1 MLDHVFQLPKI
12 PKFPV
17 KSFASNYFQA
27 GGGNA
32 ATAAVALKRAGGQA
46 VFWGRLGDDHNGD
59 LILDELEEFGVDVR
73 DVLRQQGV
81 KSGVSSVLVDDAGER
96 LITNYS
102 DPKLNSDAN
111 WLPLERLKE
120 SNALVKVE
128 PMTFSLL
135 DAEGEPVASVTNYPL
150 SLAYSTTIHKAQGMT
165 LDGAIINLKSLW
177 EPGQAY
183 VALSRVKDPKSLYIE
198 DWSASS
204 IKTDPMVMKFYEHV
218 KAYLEQLLETTSTN
232 NSVEI

>member
-1 MLDHVFQLPKI
+1 MKQVVCTGLAVLDHVFQLPKI
-12 PKFPV
+12 PKIPV
-17 KSFASNYFQA
+17 KCFASNYFQA

-102 DPKLNSDAN
+102 DPKLISDAN

-120 SNALVKVE
+120 SNAVLVDFTTGLAVTE
-128 PMTFSLL
+128 NGRFRIIAAFIFYCLAMTFSFNHNVSILIYLL
-135 DAEGEPVASVTNYPL
+135 VL
-150 SLAYSTTIHKAQGMT
+150 F
-165 LDGAIINLKSLW
+165 
-177 EPGQAY
+177 
-183 VALSRVKDPKSLYIE
+183 
-198 DWSASS
+198 
-204 IKTDPMVMKFYEHV
+204 FYF
-218 KAYLEQLLETTSTN
+218 
-232 NSVEI
+232 